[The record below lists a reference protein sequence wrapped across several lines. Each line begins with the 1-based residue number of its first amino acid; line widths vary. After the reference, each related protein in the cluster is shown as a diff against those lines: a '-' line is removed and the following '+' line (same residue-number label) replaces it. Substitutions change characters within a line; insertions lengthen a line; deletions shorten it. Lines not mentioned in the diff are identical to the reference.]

1 MTPIT
6 IGEICNKDVKFVAPE
21 TTVLRAAQLMR
32 ELHVGDLVIVDEDD
46 GIRLPVGIV
55 TDRDIVVAAVAS
67 ELDLRTLAVGD
78 LSMYP
83 LVTVGAD
90 LSVQEVVAE
99 ILGGPPAL
107 EPHAEKGGEQ
117 AIRSIRLDRSICA
130 CHRERSPI
138 AKGASPKGRP
148 LRSPCSRRSA

>member
-1 MTPIT
+1 MTAIS
-6 IGEICNKDVKFVAPE
+6 IGEICNKHVEYVTPE

-55 TDRDIVVAAVAS
+55 TDRDIVVAAVAG

-99 ILGGPPAL
+99 MHRAGVRRVPVVSSTGSLVGIVTFDDLVWHIAGTLFELAELPL
-107 EPHAEKGGEQ
+107 RQRSAEK
-117 AIRSIRLDRSICA
+117 D
-130 CHRERSPI
+130 
-138 AKGASPKGRP
+138 
-148 LRSPCSRRSA
+148 LRS

>member
-1 MTPIT
+1 MTWIS
-6 IGEICNKDVKFVAPE
+6 IGEICNKDVEFVTPE

-67 ELDLRTLAVGD
+67 ELDLRTLVVGD

-99 ILGGPPAL
+99 MHRAGVRRVPVVSGTGSLVGIVTFDDLVRHIAGTLVELAQLPL
-107 EPHAEKGGEQ
+107 RQRSAEKE
-117 AIRSIRLDRSICA
+117 
-130 CHRERSPI
+130 
-138 AKGASPKGRP
+138 
-148 LRSPCSRRSA
+148 LRS